1 LYASPSVVRV
11 IKSRRMMWT
20 MQVAR
25 MEENRNAYIILVG
38 KPEGRRSLRI
48 PRRRWNDNIRMELR
62 EVEWYGVDRIHLAQ
76 DRDKCRLL

>member
-1 LYASPSVVRV
+1 
-11 IKSRRMMWT
+11 